1 MNSIK
6 EEITLYPNKIQWT
19 LALLASMGVM
29 YWSLANSFK
38 GDNFSF
44 FCSIM
49 SALMLLLSVVMLLP
63 GSSWLKI
70 DRQGIKFAHI
80 FKITCIKWH
89 DIQEFGTFSSGPP
102 YLLFREKYVGLNFR
116 GNYKEF
122 KNARST
128 AKALTGF
135 EGSLPDSYGKKPTHL
150 AEILNQY
157 LSIYSE

>member
-1 MNSIK
+1 MNLSK
-6 EEITLYPNKIQWT
+6 EGATFYPNKIQWI
-19 LALLASMGVM
+19 LILLASLGVM
-29 YWSLANSFK
+29 YWSLASSFK
-38 GDNFSF
+38 GDSFAF

-49 SALMLLLSVVMLLP
+49 SSLMLLLSVLMLLP

-80 FKITCIKWH
+80 FIVTCIKWR
-89 DIQEFGTFSSGPP
+89 DIKEFGTFSSAPP
-102 YLLFREKYVGLNFR
+102 YLLFREKYVGINFR
-116 GNYKEF
+116 DNYKESE
-122 KNARST
+122 NARSA

-135 EGSLPDSYGKKPTHL
+135 EGSLPDSYGKKPAHL